1 MSYRYPTRARRPSCE
16 RHSSNRRS
24 ITVVCPRGPAFWTPL
39 CAGPDPKGARFELR
53 ARRDTRRIPPAGT
66 RASAAAMTRLE
77 RVIRWNG
84 RLREVRARAKT
95 RNSVSG
101 RSRGTVSDDV
111 FQRSDLLLER
121 PTAGTQASSRDWVG
135 IAVGLAAAFALL
147 AIVLAGVWAVV
158 VLAEALV

>member
-1 MSYRYPTRARRPSCE
+1 
-16 RHSSNRRS
+16 
-24 ITVVCPRGPAFWTPL
+24 
-39 CAGPDPKGARFELR
+39 
-53 ARRDTRRIPPAGT
+53 
-66 RASAAAMTRLE
+66 
-77 RVIRWNG
+77 
-84 RLREVRARAKT
+84 
-95 RNSVSG
+95 
-101 RSRGTVSDDV
+101 VSDDV